1 MSGSVEVGKSASQSD
16 RSVSL
21 CAGGLLLWITKG
33 LGLKRTSEAKHDDE
47 KVSILILS
55 FIMFSDRVIVVSI
68 VHRPGTRGVTVYTF
82 VLLLIYK
89 FNRR

>member
-1 MSGSVEVGKSASQSD
+1 MRG
-16 RSVSL
+16 R
-21 CAGGLLLWITKG
+21 
-33 LGLKRTSEAKHDDE
+33 EAKHNE

-68 VHRPGTRGVTVYTF
+68 VHRPGVTIYTF

>member
-1 MSGSVEVGKSASQSD
+1 MDYLYVGFRASP
-16 RSVSL
+16 
-21 CAGGLLLWITKG
+21 AK
-33 LGLKRTSEAKHDDE
+33 LKHNDE

-55 FIMFSDRVIVVSI
+55 YIMFSDRVIVVSI
-68 VHRPGTRGVTVYTF
+68 VHRPGTCGVTIYTF